1 MSLITTLNR
10 KRSFQTLNSNNMI
23 VKYKL
28 EDSFGPIGS
37 SAGKV
42 VFFGFL
48 IMMLTYSF
56 NPFALIF
63 ILIPAFLGFSK
74 THIFID
80 TEKFRLRFST
90 TVFGIIPTGKWID
103 IEDEMEI
110 GIRKNQEQW
119 QYIGLSNKSLRL
131 KQNPYKIVLYKSH
144 NKPLLILKYA
154 NTIEEAEKELKRLA
168 LMLGM
173 E

>member
-1 MSLITTLNR
+1 LSLITTLDR
-10 KRSFQTLNSNNMI
+10 KRNTQTLNSNPVTI
-23 VKYKL
+23 KYKL

-37 SAGKV
+37 FSGKIT
-42 VFFGFL
+42 FFALL
-48 IMMLTYSF
+48 IMMLTYQF
-56 NPFALIF
+56 TPFALI
-63 ILIPAFLGFSK
+63 ILLIPAFIGFSK

-80 TEKFRLRFST
+80 PEKFRVRFST
-90 TVFGIIPTGKWID
+90 TVFGLIPTGKWID
-103 IEDEMEI
+103 IDDEMEI

-131 KQNPYKIVLYKSH
+131 KQKSYKIVLYKTH
-144 NKPLLILKYA
+144 NKPLLTLKYVS
-154 NTIEEAEKELKRLA
+154 TIEEAEKELNRLA